1 MFNLFQVFVACV
13 TKKYTA
19 SPNCRKEVALAAQLK
34 KKIVPLLFEK
44 PWPVEGPMALHFT
57 ELKYLNCEEG
67 LTKKKLLEIVK
78 NIRSKAQ

>member
-13 TKKYTA
+13 TKKYTK
-19 SPNCRKEVALAAQLK
+19 SSYCRKEVTLAAELK

-57 ELKYLNCEEG
+57 ELIYVKCEKG
-67 LTKKKLLEIVK
+67 LTKEKLSEIVENLK
-78 NIRSKAQ
+78 SKAQ